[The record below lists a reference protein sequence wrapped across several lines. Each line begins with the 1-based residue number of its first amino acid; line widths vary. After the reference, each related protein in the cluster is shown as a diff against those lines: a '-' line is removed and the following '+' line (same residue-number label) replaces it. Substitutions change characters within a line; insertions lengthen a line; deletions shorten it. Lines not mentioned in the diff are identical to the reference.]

1 MNNPSLAV
9 KLWWVTREEY
19 RVYIVIYIS
28 KNVIKNE
35 SANDADGQPKWTH
48 CWRLFFC
55 IQTTRKDS
63 LFLPLPLISSPLK
76 HSSFSSLLQPLF
88 ASSVFL
94 QRNNLVIRVRFESFL
109 DLFFFPQY
117 VNQVFIFLDFRLMG
131 SWNFRCRWIKFVSWV
146 VRSLGLL
153 VVCFLIFDL
162 FVIIIVII
170 RLTFSIAVLFLL
182 LVYKK
187 IYLFVCVC
195 FFVSWNSELWKLKL

>member
-1 MNNPSLAV
+1 MSQWLTRAV
-9 KLWWVTREEY
+9 Y
-19 RVYIVIYIS
+19 RVYIYIS

-76 HSSFSSLLQPLF
+76 HSSFSRLLQPLS
-88 ASSVFL
+88 ASSVVL
-94 QRNNLVIRVRFESFL
+94 GRNNLLLLVRFVSFL
-109 DLFFFPQY
+109 DLFFSSICQSSFHL
-117 VNQVFIFLDFRLMG
+117 FLDFRLMG
-131 SWNFRCRWIKFVSWV
+131 SLNFRCRWIEIVFWV

-153 VVCFLIFDL
+153 VVFYLIFDL
-162 FVIIIVII
+162 FVSIIVII
-170 RLTFSIAVLFLL
+170 LLTFSIAVLFLL

-187 IYLFVCVC
+187 YYLFVCVC